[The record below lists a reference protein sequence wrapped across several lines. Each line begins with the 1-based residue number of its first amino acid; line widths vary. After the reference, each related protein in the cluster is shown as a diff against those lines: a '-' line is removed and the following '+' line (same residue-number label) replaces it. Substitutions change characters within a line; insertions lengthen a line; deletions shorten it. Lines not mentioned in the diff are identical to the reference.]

1 MAVLPMKRLTVVA
14 PRDRREAL
22 LQTLQDLGA
31 LHLVPLTEGG
41 EASGEVSQRLM
52 ALKRQRSQLMSRSG
66 AAAKRAKAGEGPPA
80 EVFAK
85 VRDASDSVVL
95 QRVEAGL
102 ARRAE
107 LEGRLTALR
116 KEAELARP
124 WGKCVAADV
133 LALREAGLNLK
144 ALRVR
149 SKDLDPLRARVAEQD
164 PPVLLRT
171 LVLTTARKGEVGV
184 LLASLGPLPEVQA
197 ESVEPPR
204 RSLHA
209 IEEELAVAEADLKRV
224 GHELDALLERESVLD
239 AAMAD
244 LTDQLALAEAKAQAG
259 GDDEVFAV
267 MGWCPAPREPHVR
280 KEVIAHGGAV
290 LVADPTS
297 DDAPPVE
304 LVNGPVVRFF
314 EPLMKAF
321 QLPHYREGDPT
332 MFVAPFMGLFFG
344 FCLGD
349 AGYGLLLFVLA
360 TVLGRKFNVTKG
372 EALKAV
378 RLVQTLGLATLVVGL
393 LVGNVFGVPLYQDP
407 TKANFGLNPN
417 WALFF
422 LSRDPAKFFYAS
434 LLFGVVQLT
443 LGMLIRLVRNLRHG
457 LYQASLG
464 TLGWLLVMP
473 SLVPLAAPKLVGV
486 DPELSVGMRGIGL
499 WVCVAFILLF
509 NSPSK
514 KVIKR
519 IGGGAWALYNIT
531 GLFGDVMSYARIFGL
546 GLSSGIIA
554 QVINLIAM
562 TVKDSVPVVGWIG
575 ALLILLFGHTF
586 NFGMAVIGSVV
597 HPARL
602 QFLEFFGKFFEGG
615 GQPYSPLKRSK
626 GG

>member
-1 MAVLPMKRLTVVA
+1 MAVVRMKRLTVVA
-14 PRDRREAL
+14 PLDRRQVL
-22 LQTLQDLGA
+22 LEKLQELGA
-31 LHLVPLTEGG
+31 LHLVPLREGG
-41 EASGEVSQRLM
+41 EASGELSARSM
-52 ALKRQRSQLMSRSG
+52 TLKRQRSLLQARES
-66 AAAKRAKAGEGPPA
+66 AAARRAKEGLGPAA
-80 EVFAK
+80 EVTAK
-85 VRDASDSVVL
+85 VSDASESVVL
-95 QRVEAGL
+95 QRVGAQLG
-102 ARRAE
+102 RRAE
-107 LEGRLTALR
+107 LDTRLAALR
-116 KEAELARP
+116 KERDLAKP
-124 WGKCVAADV
+124 WGKSVAVDV
-133 LALREAGLNLK
+133 EALAAAGLQLR
-144 ALRVR
+144 AHRVR
-149 SKDLDPLRARVAEQD
+149 PKDLEAARAAVVGLE
-164 PPVLLRT
+164 PPVLLRVFD
-171 LVLTTARKGEVGV
+171 LPGGRKGDVG
-184 LLASLGPLPEVQA
+184 LLMASLGPLPDLQA
-197 ESVEPPR
+197 ETLEPPR

-209 IEEELAVAEADLKRV
+209 IEEELGAHEAELRGVEA
-224 GHELDALLERESVLD
+224 ELDALVPRTDALDHALEELD
-239 AAMAD
+239 D
-244 LTDQLALAEAKAQAG
+244 KLALAAARAQAG

-267 MGWCPAPREPHVR
+267 AGWCPAPVEPPVR
-280 KEVIAHGGAV
+280 AAVLGLGGAV
-290 LVADPTS
+290 LVAEPTS
-297 DDAPPVE
+297 DDSPPIE

-314 EPLMKAF
+314 EPLLKAF

-360 TVLGRKFNVTKG
+360 TVAGRKFNVTKG

-378 RLVQTLGLATLVVGL
+378 RLVQTLGLFTLVIGL
-393 LVGNVFGVPLYQDP
+393 LVGNIFGVPMYQDP
-407 TKANFGLNPN
+407 TKANLGLNPD

-443 LGMLIRLVRNLRHG
+443 LGMLIRLVRNLRQEM
-457 LYQASLG
+457 YQASLG

-473 SLVPLAAPKLVGV
+473 SLVPLAAPKLVGI
-486 DPELSVGMRGIGL
+486 DPNLSVGMRGLGL
-499 WVCVAFILLF
+499 WICVGLILLF

-514 KVIKR
+514 KVAHR

-562 TVKDSVPVVGWIG
+562 TVKDSIPVVGWIG
-575 ALLILLFGHTF
+575 ALLILVLGHTF
-586 NFGMAVIGSVV
+586 NFGMAVIGSMV